1 MSVRL
6 ALLDDEHLFRRLFA
20 RALHEEGFE
29 VVVEAADARGSF
41 AAIDS
46 ASPDVAIVEL
56 ALPTMDG
63 VTAIRELRVRRRE
76 MGIFALT
83 RVESPQLLASARESG
98 AHAIATKRHDLDVV
112 LEGIR
117 RAAKGERFVATG
129 LTIADED
136 GEANPLT
143 SLSAREGDIFR
154 LIAVQGLT
162 NAEIAQQLCISP
174 KTVETH
180 RTRIMKKLGV
190 HSAAG
195 LVRMAARHG
204 LIDP

>member
-76 MGIFALT
+76 MGIFVLT

-117 RAAKGERFVATG
+117 RAAKGERFVAPG
-129 LTIADED
+129 LTIAEED

-143 SLSAREGDIFR
+143 SLSAREGDVFR

-204 LIDP
+204 LIDS